1 MNEDFDPFA
10 MSDEEITIEEPI
22 AVSGTT
28 DDFDFETEEKPV
40 QETPTAD
47 ASTYQGGARSR
58 NQGGSYERV
67 TNKKITWSSTDKTF
81 KMYDGDTRETTPLDP
96 NQEFIY
102 ITHRMVITGA
112 KQVGDKYNRIYS
124 NEFIDP
130 KNQLVVIKEYDA
142 ESETN
147 KEIAR
152 GVYNDLK
159 ETVKNTA
166 GASFTWNVYAILRGT
181 DTLVK
186 FEFTRS
192 SRNAGFDIIGNYD
205 GKYFKFGPSEEQK
218 NGAIVFNVPTVEFN
232 DCTDE
237 ENEKAVELAEQID
250 AKLNRNRAM
259 FEAANRG

>member
-10 MSDEEITIEEPI
+10 MSDEEITVEEPV
-22 AVSGTT
+22 AVNTTT

-40 QETPTAD
+40 QETPV
-47 ASTYQGGARSR
+47 ASESNYQGGARSR
-58 NQGGSYERV
+58 NNGGSRERV
-67 TNKKITWSSTDKTF
+67 TNKRITWSSTDKAF
-81 KMYDGDTRETTPLDP
+81 KMYDGDTKETTIVDP
-96 NQEFIY
+96 DQEFIY
-102 ITHRMVITGA
+102 ITHRMSITGA

-130 KNQLVVIKEYDA
+130 KNQLVVISEYDT
-142 ESETN
+142 ESDTR

-166 GASFTWNVYAILRGT
+166 GASFTWNIYALMRGT

-192 SRNAGFDIIGNYD
+192 SRNAGFDIIGNVD
-205 GKYFKFGPSEEQK
+205 HQYFKFGPSEEQK

-232 DCTDE
+232 ECTDE
-237 ENEKAVELAEQID
+237 EDDKAIALAEQVD
-250 AKLNRNRAM
+250 AKLNHNRAL
-259 FEAANRG
+259 FEAANR